1 MWSLWIVERLWRWK
15 VRRCAAAERKR
26 HRLKA
31 FLVWRVCGSSHRSRF
46 PEVPIGKCREI
57 RFMHVTHQS
66 ACVSRNL
73 GGTTENFR
81 PMNVIFMGF
90 FYSLKLSHWLRKV
103 KIFTTYYADVLA
115 MRKVFDSK
123 VVKYLEKLSAAE
135 VLELDCVHD
144 FFGEICQWVHM
155 ASYQTPCMLLLSPFY
170 SCINL
175 AF

>member
-1 MWSLWIVERLWRWK
+1 MLTDEEAKRFQRAVYRLW
-15 VRRCAAAERKR
+15 
-26 HRLKA
+26 
-31 FLVWRVCGSSHRSRF
+31 FLVIFQDHDL
-46 PEVPIGKCREI
+46 
-57 RFMHVTHQS
+57 
-66 ACVSRNL
+66 N
-73 GGTTENFR
+73 GGTE
-81 PMNVIFMGF
+81 
-90 FYSLKLSHWLRKV
+90 
-103 KIFTTYYADVLA
+103 A
-115 MRKVFDSK
+115 K